1 MPSQFFG
8 LNIGASALSSFQ
20 TSVNTTANN
29 IANVQTKGYTRQT
42 TTLQSTDPIR
52 VYSRYGSTGTGVTA
66 TAITQERNLYYD
78 TKYWQ
83 NSSSK
88 GYYEQK
94 LYYLYQVED
103 VIKDDSTQT
112 GFTSIFSKMFAGLDT
127 LKTKG
132 EEVSVRN
139 QFIHQAQSLCTYFNE
154 LSTNLT
160 QMQEDANEE
169 IKSSVE
175 TVNAISQ
182 KVAILNKEINI
193 GDIVLSTDVLH
204 HDMDATGFGYP
215 KGQIPQMKDFS
226 FPADKELRTLAE
238 KICYQ
243 VNPDIHV
250 YQGRIVS
257 GDQFISD
264 NGVKDAIIHNFG
276 GFAVEMEGAA
286 IGQAAY
292 LNRIPFLIIRAISD
306 KADGSASMDYP
317 AFEAAAARH
326 SLNLTLELIRCYE

>member
-127 LKTKG
+127 LK
-132 EEVSVRN
+132 RR
-139 QFIHQAQSLCTYFNE
+139 
-154 LSTNLT
+154 
-160 QMQEDANEE
+160 
-169 IKSSVE
+169 
-175 TVNAISQ
+175 SQ
-182 KVAILNKEINI
+182 R
-193 GDIVLSTDVLH
+193 
-204 HDMDATGFGYP
+204 P
-215 KGQIPQMKDFS
+215 
-226 FPADKELRTLAE
+226 
-238 KICYQ
+238 
-243 VNPDIHV
+243 
-250 YQGRIVS
+250 
-257 GDQFISD
+257 
-264 NGVKDAIIHNFG
+264 
-276 GFAVEMEGAA
+276 
-286 IGQAAY
+286 
-292 LNRIPFLIIRAISD
+292 
-306 KADGSASMDYP
+306 
-317 AFEAAAARH
+317 
-326 SLNLTLELIRCYE
+326 